1 VIDMALLS
9 VIRRWHFREGMPI
22 REIERRTGLSR
33 NTIRKYLRAGVVE
46 PKFKVPDRPSK
57 LDPFA
62 EKLSGWL
69 RTEAVRSRKQQRTVK
84 QMHADLT
91 VLGYDGSYGRVAAF
105 VRAWTAERQ
114 RASQI
119 SGRGT
124 FVPLT
129 FAPGEAFQFDWSE
142 DWAVLGGERTK
153 LQVAHT
159 KLSHSRAFIV
169 RAYLTQT
176 HEMLFD
182 ALTQAFRVLGGVP
195 RRGIFDNM
203 KTAVDRIGSGKARQV
218 NVRFAAMASH
228 YLFEPEFCNPASG
241 WEKGQVEKNVQDA
254 RRRLWHKLPSF
265 PDLAALN
272 AWLEEGCIAQWGQ
285 IPHGVLPGSIAD
297 VHTEEIASLMAM
309 GRPFD
314 GFVEHTKRVSP
325 TCLIHFERNR
335 YSVPA
340 SLANRPVSLRAYP
353 ERIVIAAE
361 GQILC
366 EHQRI
371 IDRSHDLPG
380 RTIYDWRHYLA
391 VIQRKPGALRNGAP
405 FTEMPDGFRHLQG
418 PLLKHPGGDR
428 EMVEILALVLQHDEQ
443 AVLCAVELALEAGVP
458 TKTHILNLLHRLID
472 GKEDKIARIDAPQAL
487 ELRREPKA
495 DVERY
500 DALRM
505 KACVMTLPAPPS
517 WSCCVPSR
525 CMAWPRRPPNLS
537 SRVPQPL
544 MPRFQSCPSCS
555 RPNSPSARCGRSP
568 TRSRRLASQHTRI

>member
-33 NTIRKYLRAGVVE
+33 NTIRKYLRAGAVE
-46 PKFKVPDRPSK
+46 PKFKVPERPSN
-57 LDPFA
+57 LDTFA

-69 RTEAVRSRKQQRTVK
+69 RVEASKSRKQRRTAK
-84 QMHADLT
+84 QMHADLA
-91 VLGYDGSYGRVAAF
+91 VLGYGGSYGRVAAF
-105 VRAWTAERQ
+105 VRAWKADRQ
-114 RASQI
+114 RDSQT

-124 FVPLT
+124 FVPLV

-142 DWAVLGGERTK
+142 DWALLGGERIK
-153 LQVAHT
+153 LQAAHT
-159 KLSHSRAFIV
+159 KLSHSKAFIV
-169 RAYLTQT
+169 RAYLLQT

-218 NVRFAAMASH
+218 NARFAAMASH

-241 WEKGQVEKNVQDA
+241 WEKGQIEKNVQDA
-254 RRRLWHKLPSF
+254 RRRLWQPLPSF
-265 PDLAALN
+265 PDIDALN
-272 AWLEEGCIAQWGQ
+272 AWLEERCIAQWQ
-285 IPHGVLPGSIAD
+285 QVQHGVLPGSLAD
-297 VHTEEIASLMAM
+297 VHTDEVASLMPL

-314 GFVEHTKRVSP
+314 GFVEHSKRVSP

-340 SLANRPVSLRAYP
+340 SFANRPVSLRIYP

-366 EHQRI
+366 EHARVI
-371 IDRSHDLPG
+371 ERSHHLPG

-405 FTEMPDGFRHLQG
+405 FAELPDAFRQLQG
-418 PLLKHPGGDR
+418 HLLKRPGGDR
-428 EMVEILALVLQHDEQ
+428 EMAEILALVLQHDEQ
-443 AVLCAVELALEAGVP
+443 AVLCAVEMALDAGIP
-458 TKTHILNLLHRLID
+458 TKTHILNLLHRLVD
-472 GKEDKIARIDAPQAL
+472 GKAGTVMPIDAPQAL
-487 ELRREPKA
+487 TLRREPKA
-495 DVERY
+495 NVARY
-500 DALRM
+500 DALRR
-505 KACVMTLPAPPS
+505 KEA
-517 WSCCVPSR
+517 
-525 CMAWPRRPPNLS
+525 
-537 SRVPQPL
+537 
-544 MPRFQSCPSCS
+544 
-555 RPNSPSARCGRSP
+555 
-568 TRSRRLASQHTRI
+568 TRAS